1 MTPTLLAVGE
11 AAQALGRWLP
21 LSQDRRVLTASGAEQ
36 ALALL
41 AEQTVGAIVTD
52 QNLPGAVELLAQVRE
67 RWPETMRL
75 LLAEEGDSEAA
86 RTAVEQGLAH
96 AHLPGPRETATVAAA
111 LDEAFEHHRLLR
123 ERRRLAEQIE
133 TANAELQRVNQDLR
147 ARTADQAREL
157 QFLFHYDGLTRLP
170 NRLLYL
176 DQLDQALS
184 QARRTGSRLAV
195 LVLNL
200 NRFKSVNET
209 FGHAVGDELLQ
220 GVGQRLS
227 SCVRDSDTV
236 AHAGADEFTF
246 LLPDVGTGDDVAIC
260 AQRILESFRRPFE
273 LAGREVYASA
283 SLGAA
288 LFPADGEKPDDL
300 LKNAN
305 TAMHHARE
313 LGGHHYQFYIPEMS
327 NRSRERLFLES
338 SLRRALERE
347 EFVLHYQPQ
356 VDLASGAVIG
366 IEALLRW
373 QSPEQGLRPP
383 AEFLPVLEETGLIEP
398 VGEWVLWS
406 ACRQGRAWRDAGL
419 PPLRLALNLSAYQ
432 FRQGDLAHKVRRIL
446 DETGLDPTLKC
457 IELELTETMLM
468 RHAEETLRTLVALH
482 EMGIQIAIDDFGT
495 GYSSFSYLR
504 RFPIDALKIDR
515 SFVQDIGVD
524 PGGAAIVRAIIAMGH
539 TLKLRVIAEGVE
551 TPEQLAFLRAY
562 GCDEM
567 QGYLFS
573 RPQAADRIGDVL
585 LEARRLS

>member
-11 AAQALGRWLP
+11 AAQTLGRLP
-21 LSQDRRVLTASGAEQ
+21 LSQDQRVLTAGSAEQ
-36 ALALL
+36 ALGLL
-41 AEQTVGAIVTD
+41 AEQPVGAIVTD
-52 QNLPGAVELLAQVRE
+52 QRLPGGAELLAQVRE

-75 LLAEEGDSEAA
+75 LLADERDSEAA
-86 RTAVEQGLAH
+86 RAAVEQGLAH
-96 AHLPGPRETATVAAA
+96 AHLPGPWETATVAAA
-111 LDEAFEHHRLLR
+111 LREAFEHHRLLR
-123 ERRRLAEQIE
+123 ERRRLAQEIE
-133 TANAELQRVNQDLR
+133 TANAELQRINQELHAR
-147 ARTADQAREL
+147 AADKAREL
-157 QFLFHYDGLTRLP
+157 QFLFHYDGVTHLP

-176 DQLDQALS
+176 DRLDQALN
-184 QARRTGSRLAV
+184 QARRAGSRLAV

-220 GVGQRLS
+220 GVAQRLS
-227 SCVRDSDTV
+227 SCVRGSDTV

-246 LLPDVGTGDDVAIC
+246 LLPEVGTGDDVVIC

-398 VGEWVLWS
+398 VGEWVLWT
-406 ACRQGRAWRDAGL
+406 ACRQGRVWRDAGL

-446 DETGLDPTLKC
+446 EETGFDPTLKC
-457 IELELTETMLM
+457 IELELTESMLM
-468 RHAEETLRTLVALH
+468 RHAEDTLRTLEALH
-482 EMGIQIAIDDFGT
+482 EMGVQIAIDDFGT
-495 GYSSFSYLR
+495 GYSSLSYLR

-524 PGGAAIVRAIIAMGH
+524 PDGAAIVRAIIAMAH

-573 RPQAADRIGDVL
+573 RPQAADEIGNL
-585 LEARRLS
+585 LHEARRLN